1 MKTLHENT
9 AALILAGGQSQRAET
24 IKGLRLFNHEY
35 WIDVQI
41 NYFKS
46 YGINSIFVGLGY
58 DHLLYLKHSIQL
70 TSYSYAINPS
80 PRNGSFS
87 TLQNTLVKALE
98 QNWHRIIL
106 IHIDHALPKPST
118 LTELLAHH
126 DYAVIKP
133 TNDNL
138 SGHPIV
144 LSRDFCKILVNQ
156 PASSQLNTQMRKIDI
171 REILW
176 VEVNDKNIHENF
188 NTKEKWDTYN
198 NNSK

>member
-9 AALILAGGQSQRAET
+9 AVLILAGGQSQRAET
-24 IKGLRLFNHEY
+24 IKGLRQFNDKY

-41 NYFKS
+41 DYFKS
-46 YGINSIFVGLGY
+46 HGIKSIFVGLGY
-58 DHLLYLKHSIQL
+58 DHLLYIKRSKNLKRCFY
-70 TSYSYAINPS
+70 TINSNPHH
-80 PRNGSFS
+80 GSFS
-87 TLQNTLVKALE
+87 TLQNTLIKALE
-98 QNWHRIIL
+98 QEWNRIVI

-133 TNDNL
+133 TNDNV

-144 LSRDFCKILVNQ
+144 LSRDFCKILINQ
-156 PASSQLNTQMRKIDI
+156 SFSSQLNTQIRKLNVSQ
-171 REILW
+171 ILW
-176 VEVNDKNIHENF
+176 VKVNDKNIHENF